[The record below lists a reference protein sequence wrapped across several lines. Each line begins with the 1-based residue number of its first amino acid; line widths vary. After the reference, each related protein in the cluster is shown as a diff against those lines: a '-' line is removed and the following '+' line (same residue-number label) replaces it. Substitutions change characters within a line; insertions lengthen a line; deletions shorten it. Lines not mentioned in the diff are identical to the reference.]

1 MLVFAGLIGYTAVSA
16 YQRHNAA
23 RKMLD
28 KLDTNDYNHV
38 LVIYKSHWS
47 HWLCPNLKA
56 SVIGFKDRYIN
67 KDEKNQLIKHALTQ
81 NNRNE
86 MLDEIKT
93 FKSDTL
99 MEATAVNIAF
109 GGTHPDDR
117 DGELIHEQRAWVF
130 PSIMPGGITR
140 VSYKRDLSSNELKWD
155 GSTRS
160 WADFKTNTAESTTT
174 TTNNEGTATV
184 TESTKTSQTMTI
196 YSLSIPPP

>member
-1 MLVFAGLIGYTAVSA
+1 MLAFAGLIGYTAVSA

-38 LVIYKSHWS
+38 QVIYKS

-67 KDEKNQLIKHALTQ
+67 EGEKNQLIKHALTQ
-81 NNRNE
+81 NNMNE
-86 MLDEIKT
+86 MLDEIVT
-93 FKSDTL
+93 FKNDAL

-117 DGELIHEQRAWVF
+117 DGKLIHEQRAWVF

-174 TTNNEGTATV
+174 NDEGTTTV

-196 YSLSIPPP
+196 YSLSTPPP

>member
-1 MLVFAGLIGYTAVSA
+1 MLAFAGLIGYTAVSA

-38 LVIYKSHWS
+38 LVIYKSHW
-47 HWLCPNLKA
+47 LCPNLKA

-67 KDEKNQLIKHALTQ
+67 EGEKNHLINYALTQ

-93 FKSDTL
+93 FKSDAF

-117 DGELIHEQRAWVF
+117 DGKLIHEQRAWVF

-140 VSYKRDLSSNELKWD
+140 VSYKRDLSSIELKWD

-174 TTNNEGTATV
+174 TTNDEGTTV

-196 YSLSIPPP
+196 YSLSTPPP